1 MRIDFLNPRGPLPSE
16 IDGINEL
23 TDRLPD
29 HWRGFASFNMLN
41 PRKRNQDREIDVAI
55 IAPDRILL
63 VDLKQLR
70 GRIESRNGIWYA
82 DDNNVG
88 PSAAH
93 KIRENAK
100 VFAELV
106 RSKVNQIPGS
116 PPIESFVVF
125 TDRRANLSGL
135 SSVERQRSVLLD
147 DFVKIANPRDFSALC
162 TTESGFG
169 GDKSLL
175 KGGYLKGL
183 EQLFTNER
191 HIVARETKFHG
202 FVPVGKAEFH
212 HDLFDEYSCHDA
224 TDPNY
229 TGLLRVWDFGKDLT
243 SFGLEEQRAEV
254 AGRERTVLGLI
265 SSTDPEF
272 HGTFVLRS
280 REHDRDF
287 TLRYSEVFDRHP
299 DLARLIRFAG
309 QLDDL
314 DLDRRLELSRLLLDR
329 VASLHRMRIAH
340 RDLDRHSIWVDDRR
354 SLVVLSNF
362 GASHFPDVASI
373 GAKRTKLLAG
383 GFRVPEDIGATKA
396 GSPFQQDVFLVGA
409 AVWTLLTGGRLAAID
424 NVPIWPPETDE
435 LALIPQELIAWF
447 DRSLSIDPADRFS
460 SATEAAQGFADAVSH
475 NERIS
480 LERQLVRHRR
490 EVDPLV
496 DYAPVQWLVK
506 RPHRVYRAH
515 DEDGRDLLIKSWP
528 SQLIGDI
535 RRNAAHLLD
544 FLSRAERLQALAL
557 KWTPRIDFA
566 CLSMD
571 GLLLV
576 QSWSEGASVN
586 ISDAQA
592 WTAGQLG
599 SFISQLIEA
608 VEALHR
614 DGLAHGDLKP
624 ANILVTIIADVPSPM
639 LLDLLDY
646 STEEAGDRLTMAYQ
660 PPDHGDDAT
669 YRDRYAVAMIA
680 KELAMAWTQGHPGE
694 VWGALV
700 TAASEE
706 CGKGDNAWETLRP
719 LREAIKKGPQQQR
732 ADEGIALTVAIARLR
747 EPGPLLAD
755 NGKYHVVERPDHRLE
770 IVGFDSKLEI
780 LLDGETGLPLSA
792 KVHTV
797 PARSAGWAARYST
810 LSFPGTVTL
819 TAGDKGFSGFEALR
833 EALARPKAATDEIA
847 PSVPTL
853 PHRPDTGGG
862 TRFPVA
868 RFWQETITVEEDLQ
882 PEVTLSEAAKETG
895 ERFRIMLS
903 CQEVVD
909 WDAME
914 IANGSAIK
922 ITWNGE
928 LVGLVDQDR
937 SRRNTIVVR
946 DARNFRRL
954 AAGDTLRLHASDDLS
969 SFRRRSQA
977 VERVLT
983 GRSQIGNLI
992 SYFDPEARIEPL
1004 RVASEI
1010 PEDALET
1017 YGLNADQREAMQH
1030 LWQFGPVGL
1039 LQGPP
1044 GTGKTK
1050 FIAAFV
1056 HWALNGGKLNNVLV
1070 LSQSHEAV
1078 NTAAERVLGVF
1089 GKLGGDLDMLR
1100 VGRYDKI
1107 SPQLRKYHSQ
1117 AVQDRYRELFR
1128 ADITARM
1135 SAVAKRLGLPAAF
1148 VREGQEVEATYA
1160 TLVRRMFYARR
1171 DIADSATDDVVT
1183 AARRSLGALE
1193 QAFYKILD
1201 ADGVE
1206 REGTPEEIL
1215 EELREEVARS
1225 HMVSDVDAQ
1234 ERLTGLSAMSRDWIA
1249 GLGGRHRNLEEFLAR
1264 SRNLV
1269 SGTCVGIG
1277 RHDLRIER
1285 SVFDL
1290 VIIDEAA
1297 RCTPS
1302 ELAVAMQ
1309 SGKRVLL
1316 VGDHRQLP
1324 PLFGHELMK
1333 EVRSR
1338 IAGVTPRE
1346 LKRSDFERA
1355 FGSSYGKSV
1364 ARTLKRQYRM
1374 AQEISDLV
1382 SENFYPGQGLYAER
1396 PTPDQIYDQLPA
1408 PFDHQVAWVDTSSGG
1423 QEGESGHSFTNR
1435 REAHTVIEL
1444 LRALSAKE
1452 EFLAAAPETL
1462 ELEPEEALIGVICMY
1477 AQQANL
1483 IEELLTSSGLPASFR
1498 SMVRVDTVDAYQGK
1512 ENRIIIISLVRNNP
1526 DSSMGHVRSDNRINV
1541 ALSRAMD
1548 RLVIVG
1554 SVRMFERKGNPLSPV
1569 LKSLRQR
1576 QLVRTSQQ
1584 LGLTR

>member
-1 MRIDFLNPRGPLPSE
+1 
-16 IDGINEL
+16 
-23 TDRLPD
+23 
-29 HWRGFASFNMLN
+29 
-41 PRKRNQDREIDVAI
+41 
-55 IAPDRILL
+55 
-63 VDLKQLR
+63 
-70 GRIESRNGIWYA
+70 
-82 DDNNVG
+82 
-88 PSAAH
+88 
-93 KIRENAK
+93 
-100 VFAELV
+100 
-106 RSKVNQIPGS
+106 
-116 PPIESFVVF
+116 
-125 TDRRANLSGL
+125 
-135 SSVERQRSVLLD
+135 
-147 DFVKIANPRDFSALC
+147 
-162 TTESGFG
+162 
-169 GDKSLL
+169 
-175 KGGYLKGL
+175 
-183 EQLFTNER
+183 
-191 HIVARETKFHG
+191 
-202 FVPVGKAEFH
+202 
-212 HDLFDEYSCHDA
+212 
-224 TDPNY
+224 
-229 TGLLRVWDFGKDLT
+229 
-243 SFGLEEQRAEV
+243 
-254 AGRERTVLGLI
+254 
-265 SSTDPEF
+265 
-272 HGTFVLRS
+272 
-280 REHDRDF
+280 
-287 TLRYSEVFDRHP
+287 
-299 DLARLIRFAG
+299 
-309 QLDDL
+309 
-314 DLDRRLELSRLLLDR
+314 
-329 VASLHRMRIAH
+329 
-340 RDLDRHSIWVDDRR
+340 
-354 SLVVLSNF
+354 
-362 GASHFPDVASI
+362 
-373 GAKRTKLLAG
+373 
-383 GFRVPEDIGATKA
+383 
-396 GSPFQQDVFLVGA
+396 
-409 AVWTLLTGGRLAAID
+409 
-424 NVPIWPPETDE
+424 
-435 LALIPQELIAWF
+435 
-447 DRSLSIDPADRFS
+447 
-460 SATEAAQGFADAVSH
+460 
-475 NERIS
+475 
-480 LERQLVRHRR
+480 
-490 EVDPLV
+490 
-496 DYAPVQWLVK
+496 
-506 RPHRVYRAH
+506 
-515 DEDGRDLLIKSWP
+515 
-528 SQLIGDI
+528 
-535 RRNAAHLLD
+535 
-544 FLSRAERLQALAL
+544 
-557 KWTPRIDFA
+557 
-566 CLSMD
+566 
-571 GLLLV
+571 
-576 QSWSEGASVN
+576 
-586 ISDAQA
+586 
-592 WTAGQLG
+592 
-599 SFISQLIEA
+599 
-608 VEALHR
+608 
-614 DGLAHGDLKP
+614 
-624 ANILVTIIADVPSPM
+624 M

-680 KELAMAWTQGHPGE
+680 EELAMAWTQGHPGE

-847 PSVPTL
+847 PSVLAL

-1017 YGLNADQREAMQH
+1017 YGLNADQSEAMQH

-1128 ADITARM
+1128 ADITARI

-1346 LKRSDFERA
+1346 LRRSDFERA
-1355 FGSSYGKSV
+1355 FGSSYGKGV

-1374 AQEISDLV
+1374 AQEISDLI
-1382 SENFYPGQGLYAER
+1382 SENFYTGQGLYAER

>member
-23 TDRLPD
+23 RDRLPA

-41 PRKRNQDREIDVAI
+41 PKKRNQDREIDVAVI
-55 IAPDRILL
+55 TPDRILL

-70 GRIESRNGIWYA
+70 GRIESRNGVWYA
-82 DDNNVG
+82 DDNNMG
-88 PSAAH
+88 PSAAL

-100 VFAELV
+100 VFADLV

-125 TDRRANLSGL
+125 TDRRANLNGL
-135 SSVERQRSVLLD
+135 SAVERQRSVLLD
-147 DFVKIANPRDFSALC
+147 DFVKIANPKDFKALC
-162 TTESGFG
+162 TMESGFG

-175 KGGYLKGL
+175 KGAYINAL
-183 EQLFTNER
+183 EQLFTNQR

-212 HDLFDEYSCHDA
+212 HDLYDEYSCHDA
-224 TDPNY
+224 ADPNY
-229 TGLLRVWDFGKDLT
+229 TGLLRVWDFGKDLA
-243 SFGLEEQRAEV
+243 SFGLEEERAQV
-254 AGRERTVLGLI
+254 AGRERAVLGLI
-265 SSTDPEF
+265 SSSDPEF

-314 DLDRRLELSRLLLDR
+314 DLHRRVELSRLLLDR

-362 GASHFPDVASI
+362 GASHFPDVTSI
-373 GAKRTKLLAG
+373 GTKRAKLLAG
-383 GFRVPEDIGATKA
+383 GFRVPEDVGAAKS
-396 GSPFQQDVFLVGA
+396 GSPFQQDVFLAAA
-409 AVWTLLTGGRLAAID
+409 AVWTLLTNDRLAAID
-424 NVPIWPPETDE
+424 NVPIWPPDHDK
-435 LALIPQELIAWF
+435 LALVPQELIPWF
-447 DRSLSIDPADRFS
+447 DRSLSIDPADRYS
-460 SATEAAQGFADAVSH
+460 SATEAAQGFAAAVSR

-490 EVDPLV
+490 DVDPLV
-496 DYAPVQWLVK
+496 EYAPTQWLVK
-506 RPHRVYRAH
+506 RPHRVYRAR

-528 SQLIGDI
+528 SQLIGDV
-535 RRNAAHLLD
+535 RRNAARLLD

-557 KWTPRIDFA
+557 TWAPRIDFA

-576 QSWSEGASVN
+576 QSWTEGAPLTV
-586 ISDAQA
+586 SDAHA
-592 WTAGQLG
+592 WTAEQLG
-599 SFISQLIEA
+599 SFIGQLIGA
-608 VEALHR
+608 VETLHR

-624 ANILVTIIADVPSPM
+624 ANILIATVSDAPSPV

-646 STEEAGDRLTMAYQ
+646 STEEAGDRVTMAYQ
-660 PPDHGDDAT
+660 PPEHGDDAT
-669 YRDRYAVAMIA
+669 YRDRYAAAAIA
-680 KELAMAWTQGHPGE
+680 GELAAAWTQGHPGE

-700 TAASEE
+700 TSAAEE

-719 LREAIKKGPQQQR
+719 LRETIKNGPQQQR
-732 ADEGIALTVAIARLR
+732 ADESIALTVAIARLR

-755 NGKYHVVERPDHRLE
+755 NGRYHVVERPDHRLE
-770 IVGFDSKLEI
+770 IVGFDHKLEI
-780 LLDGETGLPLSA
+780 QLDAGTGLPLSA
-792 KVHTV
+792 RVHTV

-819 TAGDKGFSGFEALR
+819 IAGDKGFAGFEVLR
-833 EALARPKAATDEIA
+833 DALARPTSAPDEVT

-853 PHRPDTGGG
+853 PPHPGTDGG
-862 TRFPVA
+862 TRFPVV

-895 ERFRIMLS
+895 ERFRIILS
-903 CQEVVD
+903 CEEVVD

-914 IANGSAIK
+914 IASGSAIK

-946 DARNFRRL
+946 DARNYKRL
-954 AAGDTLRLHASDDLS
+954 AAGDTLRLHAAEDLS

-992 SYFDPEARIEPL
+992 SYFDPDARIEPQRL
-1004 RVASEI
+1004 ASEI
-1010 PEDALET
+1010 PEDKLAA
-1017 YGLNADQREAMQH
+1017 YGLNPDQREAMQH

-1078 NTAAERVLGVF
+1078 NTAAERVLSVF
-1089 GKLGGDLDMLR
+1089 GKLGGDLDLLR

-1107 SPQLRKYHSQ
+1107 SPPLRKYHSQ

-1128 ADITARM
+1128 ADMTDRM
-1135 SAVAKRLGLPAAF
+1135 SAVAKRLGLSAPF
-1148 VREGQEVEATYA
+1148 VREAQEVEATYA
-1160 TLVRRMFYARR
+1160 TLVRRMAYARR
-1171 DIADSATDDVVT
+1171 DIVDSAAEDVVT
-1183 AARRSLGALE
+1183 AGRRSLGALE
-1193 QAFYKILD
+1193 HAFFKILD
-1201 ADGVE
+1201 ADGIE

-1215 EELREEVARS
+1215 EDLRERVART
-1225 HMVSDVDAQ
+1225 HMVGDVDAQ
-1234 ERLTGLSAMSRDWIA
+1234 ERLMGLSAMSRDWIA

-1302 ELAVAMQ
+1302 ELAVGMQ

-1333 EVRSR
+1333 EMRSR

-1355 FGSSYGKSV
+1355 FGSSYGKNV
-1364 ARTLKRQYRM
+1364 ARTLTRQYRM

-1382 SENFYPGQGLYAER
+1382 SHNFYPGQRLHAER
-1396 PTPDQIYDQLPA
+1396 PVPHQVYDQLPA

-1435 REAHTVIEL
+1435 REAHSVIEL

-1452 EFLAAAPETL
+1452 TFLDAAPETL
-1462 ELEPEEALIGVICMY
+1462 ELEPEQALIGVICMY
-1477 AQQANL
+1477 AQQATL
-1483 IEELLTSSGLPASFR
+1483 IEQLLTSSGLPASFR

-1512 ENRIIIISLVRNNP
+1512 ENRIIIVSLVRNNP

-1554 SVRMFERKGNPLSPV
+1554 SARMFERKGNPLSPV
-1569 LKSLRQR
+1569 LKSLRER
-1576 QLVRTSQQ
+1576 ERVRT
-1584 LGLTR
+1584 GLQWGLNR